1 MALERAIKFL
11 EESIRETKRVAPDE
25 PLAHKYIRDLLAA
38 KRLLVAL
45 ERELQEKN
53 SIK

>member
-1 MALERAIKFL
+1 MALERALKFL

-25 PLAHKYIRDLLAA
+25 PLAHRYIRELLAA
-38 KRLLVAL
+38 KRIIVAL

-53 SIK
+53 SAK